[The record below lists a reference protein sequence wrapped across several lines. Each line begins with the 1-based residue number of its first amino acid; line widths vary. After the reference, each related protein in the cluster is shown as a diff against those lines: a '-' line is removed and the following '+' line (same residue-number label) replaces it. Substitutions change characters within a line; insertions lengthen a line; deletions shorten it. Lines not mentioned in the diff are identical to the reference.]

1 MRSAYEI
8 LGVDPGADAAA
19 IKAAYRRL
27 AKALHPDATSTNKG
41 DKSKAEARF
50 QEVTAAYNQ
59 LKDET
64 SRRQYD
70 EEQRA
75 AQMSSFSSGFTP
87 HSARHQDA
95 RDHLFTDLFEGLKGA
110 GQRVFRGRGDD
121 VAYTLS
127 VPFLDAAKGG
137 KIRLQ
142 LRNGKHVDVAVPAAM
157 EDGQQLRLRG
167 KGGDGFGGAEA
178 GDALITLKM
187 ALHDWF
193 RRRDLDILLDLPVTL
208 TEAILGAR
216 VEVPTISGPVTLT
229 IPAGSNSGT
238 KLRLKGRGL
247 KRPTD
252 GRQGDQ
258 YVTLIITLPDQP
270 DEALK
275 DFVSGWQAGQ
285 TDNPRKGFSET

>member
-8 LGVDPGADAAA
+8 LGVDPDVDAAE

-27 AKALHPDATSTNKG
+27 AKALHPDATTENKG

-75 AQMSSFSSGFTP
+75 AQMNAYSTGFTP
-87 HSARHQDA
+87 HGPHHQDA

-121 VAYTLS
+121 VMYTLS

-137 KIRLQ
+137 KLRLQ
-142 LRNGKHVDVAVPAAM
+142 LRNGKNVDVAVPAAM

-167 KGGDGFGGAEA
+167 KGEDGFGGAEA

-187 ALHDWF
+187 TPHAWF
-193 RRRDLDILLDLPVTL
+193 ARRDLDILLDLPVTL
-208 TEAILGAR
+208 AEAVLGAR

-229 IPAGSNSGT
+229 IPAGANSGT
-238 KLRLKGRGL
+238 KMRLKGRGL
-247 KRPTD
+247 KRPGD
-252 GRQGDQ
+252 GKQGDQ
-258 YVTLIITLPDQP
+258 YVTLIITLPEQSDK
-270 DEALK
+270 ELT
-275 DFVSGWQAGQ
+275 DFVTGWQAGQ
-285 TDNPRKGFSET
+285 TDNPRKVFSET